1 MLPVMSFTVIGYL
14 IFYFNYLRKL
24 QNVVYQIW
32 LDKSGNEIRVVYNNR
47 TYRNFRRKQVE
58 DIILTSSLVNPSKDS
73 LDTSNSNNTYN
84 ITNNTSFTYL
94 LIL

>member
-1 MLPVMSFTVIGYL
+1 MSFTVIGYL